1 MGNSWTMSDAIK
13 PAHAR
18 SITIDCLRGFSIL
31 WVLFYHLG
39 GSPVFGRG
47 NYGVLLF
54 FIISGYCISF
64 SADTSKGAW
73 HFYSKRLG
81 RLLPAL
87 VICAFLTTAFKAI
100 APNLIEASRLST
112 WSDFAYALIA
122 LPTLSFMRLDHPFPD
137 GAYWSLQTEFFFYF
151 IFAGLMAT
159 GLRQGML
166 LRGLCVVAV
175 YHTSTTS
182 IGTVMF
188 DYLPFFIAGIG
199 VAAAREGRLKD
210 AAIGIGVAFALDLYQ
225 LRFHMYQPSIPVSGA
240 RTLMLWAGTAA
251 VWFAASWELK
261 PGWARSLLLP
271 ISWIGLI
278 SYPLYLIH
286 QDVGIMLINLGL
298 PRLVVIAAVMLVA
311 WLVYYFV
318 ERRTIKPLTNALANP
333 SSLLRKEATVPVTS
347 VR

>member
-1 MGNSWTMSDAIK
+1 MSSDATK
-13 PAHAR
+13 PIHER
-18 SITIDCLRGFSIL
+18 SITIDCLRGFSVL
-31 WVLFYHLG
+31 WVLFYHLA
-39 GSPVFGRG
+39 GSSIFSRG

-64 SADTSKGAW
+64 SAGTSQGAW

-175 YHTSTTS
+175 YHTLATS

-199 VAAAREGRLKD
+199 VAAAREGRSKD
-210 AAIGIGVAFALDLYQ
+210 AAIGIFVAFALDLYQ
-225 LRFHMYQPSIPVSGA
+225 LKFHMYQPSIAVSGA
-240 RTLMLWAGTAA
+240 RSLMLWAGTAA
-251 VWFAASWELK
+251 VWFAASYEVK
-261 PGWARSLLLP
+261 SGWVRSILRPL
-271 ISWIGLI
+271 SWIGLI

-286 QDVGIMLINLGL
+286 QDVGLMLISLGL
-298 PRLVVIAAVMLVA
+298 PRPLAIVALVIVA

-318 ERRTIKPLTNALANP
+318 ERRMIKPLSNALANP
-333 SSLLRKEATVPVTS
+333 SSVLRKEATIPVTS
-347 VR
+347 AP